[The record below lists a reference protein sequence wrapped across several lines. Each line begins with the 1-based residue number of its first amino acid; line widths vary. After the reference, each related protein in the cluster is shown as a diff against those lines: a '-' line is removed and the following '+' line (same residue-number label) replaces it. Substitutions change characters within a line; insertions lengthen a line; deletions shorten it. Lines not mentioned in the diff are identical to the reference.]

1 MCQRFGVTIFPSVV
15 VISDEEN
22 HKGVRFEGTLNRDSL
37 EKFLNQYAY
46 SVKKKEE
53 IISVKEL
60 THDVYAKQR
69 LCSESDNKNI
79 CLIYYSDNENLTGE
93 ENLILENLAKK
104 YSKDPI
110 KVFYILKN
118 KYKNLYVSFY
128 KEDEDSKFIVLRG
141 HRKRYMAVKD
151 GDLSELENKIDNILS
166 GSGNMKR
173 VVKKLMFLNSPS
185 EKDEI

>member
-1 MCQRFGVTIFPSVV
+1 M
-15 VISDEEN
+15 
-22 HKGVRFEGTLNRDSL
+22 
-37 EKFLNQYAY
+37 
-46 SVKKKEE
+46 
-53 IISVKEL
+53 
-60 THDVYAKQR
+60 
-69 LCSESDNKNI
+69 NI